1 MEMPE
6 KNGLNVSMF
15 LDDYLSDC
23 KEAFQTV
30 NSALLALEKDSSQT
44 DYLDEIFRRFHTLK
58 SSSAML
64 EFTDIAELAHQSED
78 LLDNLRRRDL
88 PLTQD
93 VLDILFEV
101 TDRLEL
107 MVGERAKG
115 RHEGVSSTDIT
126 RRIKK
131 LISKKTRTS
140 QSKVNNPSKVA
151 LPSIEKIH
159 SVKVD
164 INLLDIMFNTIG
176 EVILVKKRIDNI
188 VAETASKEL
197 KTALS
202 LMDPMISELQENISI
217 ARLVPVGEI
226 FQKFPRMVRDLA
238 RDAGKEAELVLEGG
252 EIELDKAVLDTISEP
267 LIHLL
272 RNAVDH
278 GIEPAKIRERQGK
291 KRSGTIRLAAKRTE
305 NHILININDDGAG
318 IDTGYIKEL
327 FITKGH
333 ITATEAGAMQEDDVL
348 ELLFQPGMSTAEKVT
363 EISGRGIG
371 LDVVR
376 KSVREIGGTVEMAT
390 EKGKGTHFTL
400 RLPLT
405 TAVMQTLMI
414 GVGNHIFAIPSD
426 IVQETLEVKPQDIR
440 DIHNEQALL
449 LRQEVIPFVKLHR
462 ILGLPNQ
469 ESQEEMI
476 AVVIQRGD
484 RLIGLGVDSVVDHTE
499 NIIKPFDLLARQFK
513 GFSGG
518 TILGDG
524 SVALLLDI
532 PDLLGL
538 ETLQKEGSLV

>member
-1 MEMPE
+1 MPG
-6 KNGLNVSMF
+6 KDDLNMSMF
-15 LDDYLSDC
+15 LGDYLNDC
-23 KEAFQTV
+23 QEGFQAI
-30 NSALLALEKDSSQT
+30 NSALLALEKDGSQT
-44 DYLDEIFRRFHTLK
+44 DQLDEIFRRFHTLK

-64 EFTDIAELAHQSED
+64 DFSDIAELAHQSED
-78 LLDNLRRRDL
+78 LLDSLRRQEL
-88 PLTQD
+88 PLTQE

-101 TDRLEL
+101 TDKLEM
-107 MVGERAKG
+107 MVGER
-115 RHEGVSSTDIT
+115 GVGKHGETSTTDIN
-126 RRIKK
+126 RKIKR
-131 LISKKTRTS
+131 LTSKKRRSNQTEAPRVP
-140 QSKVNNPSKVA
+140 KEA

-164 INLLDIMFNTIG
+164 INLLDTMFNTVG
-176 EVILVKKRIDNI
+176 ELIIFKKRVDNI
-188 VAETASKEL
+188 AAGMDSKEL
-197 KTALS
+197 KTALAS
-202 LMDPMISELQENISI
+202 MDPMISELQDNISV

-238 RDAGKEAELVLEGG
+238 REAGKEAELILEGS
-252 EIELDKAVLDTISEP
+252 EIELDKAVLDAVSEP

-278 GIEPAKIRERQGK
+278 GIEPVKIREQCGK
-291 KRSGTIRLAAKRTE
+291 KRAGTIKLAARRTE
-305 NHILININDDGAG
+305 NYILISIDDDGAG
-318 IDTGYIKEL
+318 IDTEGIKKGFISKG
-327 FITKGH
+327 FITD
-333 ITATEAGAMQEDDVL
+333 AEAGTLQEDDVL
-348 ELLFQPGMSTAEKVT
+348 EMLFQPGVSTAEKVT

-376 KSVREIGGTVEMAT
+376 NSVREIGGTVEMGT
-390 EKGKGTHFTL
+390 EEGKGTHFIL

-414 GVGNHIFAIPSD
+414 GVGSHIFAIPSD
-426 IVQETLEVKPQDIR
+426 IVQETLEVKPQDIK

-449 LRQEVIPFVKLHR
+449 LRQEVIPFVRLQQ
-462 ILGLPNQ
+462 ILGLPGQ
-469 ESQEEMI
+469 ESQQDMI
-476 AVVIQRGD
+476 AVVVQRGD
-484 RLIGLGVDSVVDHTE
+484 RLIGLGVDTVVDHTE
-499 NIIKPFDLLARQFK
+499 NIIKPFDFLARQFK